1 VLQKSPTVPK
11 KTTVIKRTAGLPA
24 RIAQQ
29 VRDLITRGV
38 LFPGVHLGQAE
49 LAKKFGA
56 SRVPIR
62 EALKLLTADG
72 IVLHD
77 PNRGFFVANL
87 SSDEARQ
94 LYRMRHLLE
103 AELLTKVEWPNK
115 KQLTDLENQLNR
127 MEKLLSSDETTEW
140 VDAHRRFH
148 QMIFDLSPD
157 RVIADEVQRLLRL
170 TDRYR
175 SMLNP
180 TRKETKV
187 TQERHLL
194 RALATRDR
202 TRLLAGFEEDRSRI
216 EAGLLRGLA
225 NRGL

>member
-1 VLQKSPTVPK
+1 VPTK
-11 KTTVIKRTAGLPA
+11 KTAPTKRTAGLPT

-49 LAKKFGA
+49 LAKRFSA

-72 IVLHD
+72 IVDHD
-77 PNRGFFVANL
+77 PNRGFFVADL

-103 AELLTKVEWPNK
+103 AEILATLEWPSK
-115 KQLTDLENQLNR
+115 KQLAELEKHLVR
-127 MEKLLSSDETTEW
+127 MEKLLEKGESNEW
-140 VDAHRRFH
+140 VDAHRQFH
-148 QMIFDLSPD
+148 QMIFSLSPEK
-157 RVIADEVQRLLRL
+157 VIVEEVQRLLRL

-175 SMLNP
+175 SMLSPSRNEN
-180 TRKETKV
+180 RAA
-187 TQERHLL
+187 QERHLL

-202 TRLLAGFEEDRSRI
+202 ERLLSGFEEDRARI
-216 EAGLLRGLA
+216 ETGLLRALA